1 MTMYQTVTAEW
12 NCTKC
17 SVTNRKLV
25 PKGATEVKDRCAH
38 CRTRH
43 LVSPGERP
51 VRWRAR
57 AA

>member
-25 PKGATEVKDRCAH
+25 PRGTTEAKDRCVH
-38 CRTRH
+38 CRAWH

-51 VRWRAR
+51 IRWRAR